1 MKRYLFIPALA
12 VLFVQGCNPNDQG
25 SQTEEVEKV
34 KEVGQLVSG
43 ALLQGLGG
51 QLKAALQ
58 AGGPESAMQAC
69 QQVAALT
76 TKAIGDNYDSVS
88 SLRRTTLK
96 PRNPGN
102 APDEIDRIVLGKL
115 ESMEELPSEHI
126 EWSEETARY
135 YKPLVIQEV
144 CLKCHGEPAGFSP
157 ELQEKLVVLYPDDQA
172 TGYGLGELRGV
183 IRVDVIRN

>member
-1 MKRYLFIPALA
+1 MKRYFLILAGAAFIAAGCDQPK
-12 VLFVQGCNPNDQG
+12 QGPEAG
-25 SQTEEVEKV
+25 EVERV
-34 KEVGQLVSG
+34 TEVGREVSQ

-69 QQVAALT
+69 QQVAPLT
-76 TKAIGDNYDSVS
+76 TKAIGDNFDSVE
-88 SLRRTTLK
+88 SLLRTTLK

-144 CLKCHGEPAGFSP
+144 CLNCHGEPSGFSP
-157 ELQEKLVVLYPDDQA
+157 GLQEKLAVLYPDDQA